1 MVDFKNEKYKDEFI
15 EFKDKT
21 LDRLDETI
29 IKKIETDYKK
39 SVLLTYW
46 LKDYNN
52 FLKQEL
58 TYKPNYQPALKQG
71 SIIQVNLGFRLG
83 NEQGGLHYAIVLDKN
98 DNKRKPIIT
107 VIPLSSIKEGKK
119 LHKTHVNLGS
129 EVYNL
134 IDIKTKQI
142 IDSANNQINELR
154 KLIKNENNDFVEL
167 EALINKQNEN
177 IKYAIDCTNKTK
189 NLKKGSYAIC
199 EQIIT
204 ISKMRIYDP
213 ITTRD
218 PLYNLV
224 ISEESMEKIKKIIK
238 QNYI

>member
-1 MVDFKNEKYKDEFI
+1 MVDFKNEEYKEKFI
-15 EFKDKT
+15 EFKDRT
-21 LDRLDETI
+21 LNRLNETI
-29 IKKIETDYKK
+29 NKKIETDYKK

-58 TYKPNYQPALKQG
+58 TYKPNYQPSLKQG
-71 SIIQVNLGFRLG
+71 SIVQVNLGFRLG

-119 LHKTHVNLGS
+119 LHKTHVNLGT

-142 IDSANNQINELR
+142 IDSANNQINELS
-154 KLIKNENNDFVEL
+154 KLIKNKENDVKLEEL
-167 EALINKQNEN
+167 IDKQNEN
-177 IKYAIDCTNKTK
+177 IKYAIDCIKKTK

-204 ISKMRIYDP
+204 ISKMRVYDP
-213 ITTRD
+213 ITTKD
-218 PLYNLV
+218 PLYNLI

>member
-1 MVDFKNEKYKDEFI
+1 MVDFKNEEYKEEFI
-15 EFKDKT
+15 EFKDRT
-21 LDRLDETI
+21 LNRLNETI
-29 IKKIETDYKK
+29 NKKIETDYKK

-58 TYKPNYQPALKQG
+58 TYRPNYQPALKQG
-71 SIIQVNLGFRLG
+71 SIVQVNLGFRLG

-107 VIPLSSIKEGKK
+107 VIPLSSIKECKK

-142 IDSANNQINELR
+142 IDSANNQIEELS
-154 KLIKNENNDFVEL
+154 KLIKNEENNLKLKEL
-167 EALINKQNEN
+167 IDKQNEN
-177 IKYAIDCTNKTK
+177 IKYALDCKNKTK

-204 ISKMRIYDP
+204 ISKMRVYDP

-218 PLYNLV
+218 PLYNLI
-224 ISEESMEKIKKIIK
+224 ISEGSMEKIKKIIK

>member
-1 MVDFKNEKYKDEFI
+1 MVDFKNEEYREEFI
-15 EFKDKT
+15 EFKDRT
-21 LDRLDETI
+21 LDRLNETI
-29 IKKIETDYKK
+29 NERIETDYKK

-58 TYKPNYQPALKQG
+58 TYRPNYQPALKQG
-71 SIIQVNLGFRLG
+71 SIVQVNLGFRLG

-107 VIPLSSIKEGKK
+107 VIPLSSIKEGKQ

-134 IDIKTKQI
+134 IDIKTNQI
-142 IDSANNQINELR
+142 IESAENQINELSR
-154 KLIKNENNDFVEL
+154 LLKNENNDYGEL
-167 EALINKQNEN
+167 KNLINKQNEQ
-177 IKYAIDCTNKTK
+177 IKYAGDCIKKTQR
-189 NLKKGSYAIC
+189 LKKGSYAIC

-204 ISKMRIYDP
+204 ISKMRVYDP

-218 PLYNLV
+218 PLYNLI
-224 ISEESMEKIKKIIK
+224 ISDESMEKIKKIIK

>member
-1 MVDFKNEKYKDEFI
+1 MVDFKNEEYKEEFI
-15 EFKDKT
+15 EFKDRT
-21 LDRLDETI
+21 LNRLNETI
-29 IKKIETDYKK
+29 NKKIETDYKK

-58 TYKPNYQPALKQG
+58 TYRPNYQPALKQG
-71 SIIQVNLGFRLG
+71 SIVQVNLGFRLG

-119 LHKTHVNLGS
+119 LHKTHVNLDS

-142 IDSANNQINELR
+142 IDSANNQIEELS
-154 KLIKNENNDFVEL
+154 KLIKNEENDLKLKEL
-167 EALINKQNEN
+167 IDKQNEK
-177 IKYAIDCTNKTK
+177 IKYAIDCMNKTK
-189 NLKKGSYAIC
+189 SLKKGSYVIC

-204 ISKMRIYDP
+204 ISKMRVYDP

-218 PLYNLV
+218 PLYNLI

>member
-1 MVDFKNEKYKDEFI
+1 MVDFKNEEYKEEFI
-15 EFKDKT
+15 KFKDKT
-21 LDRLDETI
+21 LDRINETI
-29 IKKIETDYKK
+29 NKKIEIDYKK

-71 SIIQVNLGFRLG
+71 SIVQVNLGFRLG

-107 VIPLSSIKEGKK
+107 IVPLSSIKEGKK
-119 LHKTHVNLGS
+119 LHKTHVNLGT

-142 IDSANNQINELR
+142 IDSSNNQIDELS
-154 KLIKNENNDFVEL
+154 KLIKNKENDVKLEEL
-167 EALINKQNEN
+167 IDKQNEN
-177 IKYAIDCTNKTK
+177 IKYAIDCIKKTK

-204 ISKMRIYDP
+204 ISKMRVYDP
-213 ITTRD
+213 ITTKD
-218 PLYNLV
+218 PLYNLI
-224 ISEESMEKIKKIIK
+224 ISEESMEKIKKIIR